1 MSHHHHHSE
10 VKAEFFAKDK
20 ASSLAIIS
28 LVVGIAGLA
37 VSLAWGLLGGGLQQL
52 AYSYLF
58 SAVVFFTITVGS
70 LFWVFVHHA
79 TDAEWSVLVR
89 RQLENVGALIPILGV
104 LFIGVL
110 VGAGQIYSWWHIDP
124 ATDEVLHAK
133 AAYLNKTGFYARAV
147 FYLVA
152 LSVLA
157 LLVRRNSAAQD
168 SDGNPVYTVRNRVLS
183 FIGIPVLGL
192 SVTFAAFDWLM
203 SLDFR
208 WFSTM
213 WGVYIFAGG
222 AGAAMGLLVLIVTF
236 LKSRGY
242 LKLVTLEHYHVMGKF
257 MLAFCVFW
265 AYIGYSQYMLIWY
278 ANMPEET
285 IYYIR
290 RTVESWWY
298 LSLFLVIGHFF
309 IPFPILLFQAT
320 KKNPKFLC
328 IVAAWLLLMHVLD
341 LYIVVMPMLHQKGF
355 QFSILD
361 LTTLVGI
368 AGVLA
373 AGFFKFLPKTSL
385 FPVRD
390 PRIEESIRL
399 SN

>member
-28 LVVGIAGLA
+28 LVIGIVGLA
-37 VSLAWGLLGGGLQQL
+37 ASLALGFIGGGLHQL

-58 SAVVFFTITVGS
+58 SATVFFTITVGS

-89 RQLENVGALIPILGV
+89 RQLENVGVLIPLIGV

-110 VGAGQIYSWWHIDP
+110 AGASAIYSWWHIDP
-124 ATDEVLHAK
+124 ATDELLHSK
-133 AAYLNKTGFYARAV
+133 APYLNKTAFYARAV
-147 FYLVA
+147 IYFVA

-157 LLVRRNSAAQD
+157 ILIRRNSAAQD
-168 SDGNPVYTVRNRVLS
+168 ADGNPVYTVRNRMLS
-183 FIGIPVLGL
+183 FIGIPVLAL
-192 SVTFAAFDWLM
+192 SVTFGAIDWLM

-222 AGAAMGLLVLIVTF
+222 AGAAMGVLVLVVTF
-236 LKSRGY
+236 LKSKGY

-265 AYIGYSQYMLIWY
+265 AYIGFSQYMLIWY

-285 IYYIR
+285 IFYILR
-290 RTVESWWY
+290 NTETWWY
-298 LSLFLVIGHFF
+298 LSLALVIGHFF
-309 IPFPILLFQAT
+309 IPFPFLLFQAT
-320 KKNPKFLC
+320 KKNPKVLC
-328 IVAAWLLLMHVLD
+328 AVAGWLLLMHVLD
-341 LYIVVMPMLHQKGF
+341 HYIIVMPVLHKKGVE
-355 QFSILD
+355 FSLLD
-361 LTTLVGI
+361 ITTLVGV

-373 AGFFKFLPKTSL
+373 AGFFYVLPKTSL

-390 PRIEESIRL
+390 PRIDESIRL